1 MITKSEQEM
10 TNQRVVGELDEIVLN
25 ILRFL
30 DANEVLKCS
39 LVCKRW
45 RRIANDNS
53 LWQNLV
59 LNRWLSQRAV
69 LGQVSTLALHWQK
82 LYRYFWDGFCEKN
95 VWNNSIKLIEI
106 YLFYDYKYFYIR
118 SKLAWRKLQLAE
130 DLTQIRAVLQVM
142 SISDK

>member
-1 MITKSEQEM
+1 M

-59 LNRWLSQRAV
+59 LNRWPSQRPV

-82 LYRYFWDGFCEKN
+82 LYRFEITALKYIYFTTN
-95 VWNNSIKLIEI
+95 ILI
-106 YLFYDYKYFYIR
+106 LG
-118 SKLAWRKLQLAE
+118 LN
-130 DLTQIRAVLQVM
+130 
-142 SISDK
+142 